1 MRSVGRLTTLNRRLP
16 GDLVPATR
24 QVRVESLKP
33 TDPTELGGI
42 ALRGRLGNGGMG
54 TVYYG
59 VTLEGEQVAVKMIR
73 ADLLDKSG
81 VLARFD
87 REAVAIGMVQGPRV
101 ANLVVSSSPDEDP
114 PWFAVEYIRGLTLAE
129 YVSEYGPLQAAMG
142 AALGIG
148 LAEALTAIH
157 AAGILHRDLKPSN
170 VLLGR
175 DGPKLIDFG
184 LAALTAEPADITRT
198 TETIGTPVC
207 MAPEQAKSPRD
218 LTTAVDV
225 YALGAVLTYAL
236 TGHYPYER
244 PTMPALLFA
253 IADPATR
260 PDLSA
265 VPEDLAGPVSAMLS
279 HAPAARPLLNDVT
292 ASLAK
297 VLAGDG
303 LTDPADAVSQLA
315 VRTYRERDSDPPPAD
330 PPAPRRPRLPD
341 NPVVPNALVQR
352 VADSLRRD
360 YDRNAVF

>member
-1 MRSVGRLTTLNRRLP
+1 MEP
-16 GDLVPATR
+16 
-24 QVRVESLKP
+24 LKP
-33 TDPTELGGI
+33 ADPTELGGI
-42 ALRGRLGNGGMG
+42 ALRGRLGSGGMG

-59 VTLEGEQVAVKMIR
+59 VTAEGEQVAVKMIR
-73 ADLLDKSG
+73 ADLLDKSE
-81 VLARFD
+81 VQARFD
-87 REAVAIGMVQGPRV
+87 REATAIGMVQGPRV
-101 ANLVVSSSPDEDP
+101 ANLIATSSPDEAP
-114 PWFAVEYIRGLTLAE
+114 PWFAVEYVRGLTLAE
-129 YVSEYGPLQAAMG
+129 YVSQHGPLPAAMG

-175 DGPKLIDFG
+175 EGPKVIDFG
-184 LAALTAEPADITRT
+184 LAALMSEPGDITRT
-198 TETIGTPVC
+198 TDTIGTPVC

-253 IADPATR
+253 IADPATL
-260 PDLSA
+260 PDLSG
-265 VPEDLAGPVSAMLS
+265 VPEELAGPVGAMLE
-279 HAPAARPLLNDVT
+279 HAPAARPPLSDLT

-303 LTDPADAVSQLA
+303 LTDPGDALRQLA

-330 PPAPRRPRLPD
+330 PPASRRPRLPD
-341 NPVVPNALVQR
+341 NPVVPNTLVQR

-360 YDRNAVF
+360 YDRNALF